1 MSHDGLSGAVW
12 KTSLADTFRADGV
25 GGTRELS
32 PKVGDGLICQAA
44 AGPWEEAT
52 AAYERGDY
60 QRTLKLM
67 RLLAEQSDGT
77 AQYNL
82 GLMYYNG

>member
-1 MSHDGLSGAVW
+1 M
-12 KTSLADTFRADGV
+12 
-25 GGTRELS
+25 
-32 PKVGDGLICQAA
+32 
-44 AGPWEEAT
+44 GPWEEAT